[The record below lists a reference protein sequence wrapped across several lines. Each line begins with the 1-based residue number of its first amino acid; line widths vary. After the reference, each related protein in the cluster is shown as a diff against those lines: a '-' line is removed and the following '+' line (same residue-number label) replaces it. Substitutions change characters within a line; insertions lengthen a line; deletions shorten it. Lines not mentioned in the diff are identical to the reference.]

1 MTSPAASAIRFVS
14 GRHAIALLA
23 AAGLILVALLLLPPR
38 PGLWIAAL
46 ASSFASLALA
56 HFALWQRRGARALLS
71 PGRPSPGRVRESAR
85 PGSLAVFEF
94 SAAGT
99 EPWAAD
105 AFILVVVTLAL
116 GWAGLAF
123 GAESRILSGLLLVLV
138 AVLGLR
144 AGTAASDRVRL
155 ELMSQ
160 GWSVEAFVF
169 GRPIRRSGSG
179 PVLPELLSEALVL
192 WCEDGRIGVL
202 RSELEPEERAWL
214 AERLIQHT
222 QGVSTAAEADGEVH
236 QQEADQERQ
245 QAEPEHHD

>member
-1 MTSPAASAIRFVS
+1 ML
-14 GRHAIALLA
+14 G
-23 AAGLILVALLLLPPR
+23 LLLLPPR

-46 ASSFASLALA
+46 ASTFASVALA
-56 HFALWQRRGARALLS
+56 HFALWQRVRARALLA
-71 PGRPSPGRVRESAR
+71 PGRPSAGRVRESAG
-85 PGSLAVFEF
+85 PHALAVFEF

-123 GAESRILSGLLLVLV
+123 GAESRILSALLLMLV
-138 AVLGLR
+138 GVLGLR

-155 ELMSQ
+155 ELLAR
-160 GWSVEAFVF
+160 GWAVEAFVF

-192 WCEDGRIGVL
+192 WSEAGRIGVL

-214 AERLIQHT
+214 AERLIEHT
-222 QGVSTAAEADGEVH
+222 QAASVAAEVHGEVH
-236 QQEADQERQ
+236 QQQADQERQ
-245 QAEPEHHD
+245 EAEPEHHD